1 MNSQRILVWGMAV
14 AGEAVARAA
23 HARGWSVVAADDTVT
38 DAGRRAA
45 AELGI
50 DLIERPDGGELE
62 ALVRRVD
69 VVSPSPGVPEHHR
82 LIAASLAAGT
92 PLRTELDLAYEW
104 EQQRSGGPRPMVTIT
119 GTDGKTTVTT
129 LATAMVAASGR
140 RAIDAGNTDLPLVT
154 ALDSDA
160 EVFVIEAT
168 SFRLRWLTRFRT
180 RSATWLNLAPDH
192 LDWHG
197 DVAHYIAAK
206 ARAFEFQ
213 RADDVAIGFADD
225 PIVMGALHEARARH
239 VTFGRAGTEADY
251 FERDGILHGP
261 RGPIVAVEELWRSF
275 PHDRTNALAAAATVL
290 EAGVATID
298 GVRRALREFQG
309 IAHRIMLVAEAAGIR
324 YYDDS
329 KATTPHAAVTAIR
342 GFDSV
347 VLIAGGR
354 NKALDLSTMAVEPG
368 RMRAVVAIGD
378 SAPDVVRAFTGICP
392 VMVAD
397 SMDEAVRSAR
407 DAARSGDS
415 VLLSPG
421 CASFDWYRNY
431 GERGDDFARA
441 ARELTGGGR

>member
-1 MNSQRILVWGMAV
+1 
-14 AGEAVARAA
+14 
-23 HARGWSVVAADDTVT
+23 
-38 DAGRRAA
+38 
-45 AELGI
+45 
-50 DLIERPDGGELE
+50 
-62 ALVRRVD
+62 
-69 VVSPSPGVPEHHR
+69 
-82 LIAASLAAGT
+82 
-92 PLRTELDLAYEW
+92 
-104 EQQRSGGPRPMVTIT
+104 MVTIT

-129 LATAMVAASGR
+129 LATAMVNASGKR
-140 RAIDAGNTDLPLVT
+140 GVDAGNTDLPLVS

-168 SFRLRWLTRFRT
+168 SFRLRWLTRFRSK
-180 RSATWLNLAPDH
+180 SATWLNLAPDH

-197 DVAHYIAAK
+197 DVDRYVAAK
-206 ARAFEFQ
+206 ARVFEFQ

-225 PIVMGALHEARARH
+225 PIVMDALRSARARH
-239 VTFGRAGTEADY
+239 VTFGRDGTPADY

-261 RGPIVAVEELWRSF
+261 RGPIVAVDELWRSF

-298 GVRRALREFQG
+298 GVRSALREFRG
-309 IAHRIMLVAEAAGIR
+309 IAHRIMVVAEVDGVR

-354 NKALDLSTMAVEPG
+354 NKALDLSTMAIEPG

-392 VMVAD
+392 VTIAT
-397 SMDEAVRSAR
+397 SMDEAVHAAR
-407 DAARSGDS
+407 DAARPGDS

-441 ARELTGGGR
+441 ARELAEHAASDVTGGER